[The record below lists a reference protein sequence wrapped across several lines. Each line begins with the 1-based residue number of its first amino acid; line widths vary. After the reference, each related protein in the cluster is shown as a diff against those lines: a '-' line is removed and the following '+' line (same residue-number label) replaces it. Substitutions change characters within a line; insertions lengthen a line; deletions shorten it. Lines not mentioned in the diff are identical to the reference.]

1 MMDEKEVSNS
11 ITFISEEKI
20 DSLSPMYFGVSCAF
34 FALRLLSTSDCKD
47 EKWSEVREK
56 MLQGSAQL
64 LGLLIWS
71 AQREVDRQKPNLHHK
86 LEAAERKIG
95 ELKRIRHEDAKA
107 NEKVVCIFAA
117 QEQRWFI
124 ERKKLRQHIGAL
136 MNDARLLEKKEEVIS
151 ELNEKLKEMEMTL
164 ESKGKSLEEEIKKGS
179 DLEERLSKA
188 ENVVEEL
195 RETAKREA
203 QEHSSELWK
212 HKTAFIELV
221 SNQRQLEAEMARA
234 VRQVE
239 ASKGELDSVL
249 EQKEESVMLVQ
260 KLSAEIVKMRKDLE
274 QKDKILSAML
284 RKSKLDTAQKQMLLK
299 EVKLSKARRKQAELE
314 AERWK
319 TISESRHERQSLRS
333 MLSNQVNS
341 GYDVPTSAGD
351 KHSNTS
357 AFSSTGKTIS
367 KPTDIYIDYNHPESI
382 QSNDFPPLPES
393 ECLSPERNDDSGRM
407 IDVQQMEELVC
418 SEAEKYVL
426 ILQQRHDLEIDAFA
440 EQMGMKDEKLEVFH
454 WQMLNLE
461 LESKRLQSHLAG
473 QNQEILQ
480 LRHENMKLKAVSM
493 EREEELASLKGQLA
507 SQFNSQRYQPT
518 KWVPDENNGT
528 CSDVKI
534 IKIKP
539 GEEEQQRNKDSIGTI
554 KEDAVEREETARSNL
569 VENRNPLI
577 QSPGT
582 EFEDEKEIAC
592 HSPIQEASKNSTQG
606 IDNAEQLA
614 SIGQQFG
621 RTYSTQWRMDIHALG
636 VSYKIKRLKQQFL
649 LLERLV
655 GKKETARN
663 SENEDNGQ
671 VGIREFLL
679 FLTLLN
685 KQVNRYSSLQ
695 EKTDELCQR
704 MHDYEASVKCGESK
718 VVRTKGKT
726 KALENFLEQTF
737 QLQRYVVLTG
747 QKWMEIQSK
756 ISLEFTKVAD
766 ELQKSGSFDVKRF
779 ASSVK
784 TLFQEVQRGLEVRI
798 TRIIG
803 DLEGTLA
810 CEGMICLSR

>member
-1 MMDEKEVSNS
+1 MMDEKEVSNTL
-11 ITFISEEKI
+11 TFISEEKI

-34 FALRLLSTSDCKD
+34 FALRLLSISDCID

-71 AQREVDRQKPNLHHK
+71 AQRKVDRQTPNLLHK
-86 LEAAERKIG
+86 LKAAEREIA

-117 QEQRWFI
+117 QEQRWLI

-136 MNDARLLEKKEEVIS
+136 MHDVRVLEKKEELIS
-151 ELNEKLKEMEMTL
+151 ELNEKLKEMEAAL
-164 ESKGKSLEEEIKKGS
+164 ESKEKTIEEEIKKGIE
-179 DLEERLSKA
+179 LEEKLSKV

-212 HKTAFIELV
+212 HKSAFIELV
-221 SNQRQLEAEMARA
+221 SNQRQLEADMGRA

-239 ASKGELDSVL
+239 ASKDELDSVL
-249 EQKEESVMLVQ
+249 EQKEESVILVQ

-284 RKSKLDTAQKQMLLK
+284 RKSKLDTAHKQMLLK
-299 EVKLSKARRKQAELE
+299 EIKLSKAKRKQAELE

-319 TISESRHERQSLRS
+319 TILESRHERQSLRS
-333 MLSNQVNS
+333 VLSNQDNS
-341 GYDVPTSAGD
+341 GYDVPASAGG
-351 KHSNTS
+351 KYSNTTGLS
-357 AFSSTGKTIS
+357 NNGKTIL
-367 KPTDIYIDYNHPESI
+367 KPTDIYIDYNHP
-382 QSNDFPPLPES
+382 LS
-393 ECLSPERNDDSGRM
+393 ECLSPEKSDDPVSGRM
-407 IDVQQMEELVC
+407 IDVKQMEELVC

-426 ILQQRHDLEIDAFA
+426 VLQQRHDLEIDAFA
-440 EQMGMKDEKLEVFH
+440 EQMGMKDEKLEVFR
-454 WQMLNLE
+454 WQMLSLE
-461 LESKRLQSHLAG
+461 LESKRLHSHLAG

-480 LRHENMKLKAVSM
+480 LRHRNMKLKALSM

-507 SQFNSQRYQPT
+507 SQFSSQGYQAT
-518 KWVPDENNGT
+518 KWDLLDEDNGT
-528 CSDVKI
+528 WSDVKV
-534 IKIKP
+534 IKLQS
-539 GEEEQQRNKDSIGTI
+539 GEEEQQRDKDSVGTI
-554 KEDAVEREETARSNL
+554 RDDAIEREEISCSNL

-592 HSPIQEASKNSTQG
+592 HSPIQEANTSSPQEV
-606 IDNAEQLA
+606 DNAEQLA

-621 RTYSTQWRMDIHALG
+621 RTYSAQWRMDIHALG

-649 LLERLV
+649 LLEKLI
-655 GKKETARN
+655 GKQETSRN

-685 KQVNRYSSLQ
+685 KQVGRYNSLQ
-695 EKTDELCQR
+695 EKNDELCQR

-726 KALENFLEQTF
+726 KALESFLEQTF

-747 QKWMEIQSK
+747 QKLMDIQTK
-756 ISLEFTKVAD
+756 ISPEFAKVAD
-766 ELQKSGSFDVKRF
+766 ELQKSGSFDIKLF

-810 CEGMICLSR
+810 GEGMIRLSR

>member
-1 MMDEKEVSNS
+1 MMDEKEVSNLR
-11 ITFISEEKI
+11 TFISEEKI

-86 LEAAERKIG
+86 LEAAEREIG

-117 QEQRWFI
+117 QEQRWLI
-124 ERKKLRQHIGAL
+124 ERKKLRQHIGGL
-136 MNDARLLEKKEEVIS
+136 MNDARLLEKKEGVIS

-164 ESKGKSLEEEIKKGS
+164 ESKEKQLEEEIKKGS

-333 MLSNQVNS
+333 MLSNQANS
-341 GYDVPTSAGD
+341 GNDVPTIAEN
-351 KHSNTS
+351 KLSNTS
-357 AFSSTGKTIS
+357 AFSNTGKTIS
-367 KPTDIYIDYNHPESI
+367 KPTDIYIDYNRPESI
-382 QSNDFPPLPES
+382 ESKNFPPLAES

-407 IDVQQMEELVC
+407 IDVKQMEELVC

-426 ILQQRHDLEIDAFA
+426 MLQQRHDLEIDAFA
-440 EQMGMKDEKLEVFH
+440 EQMGVKDEKLEVFH

-461 LESKRLQSHLAG
+461 LESKRLQSHLSG

-480 LRHENMKLKAVSM
+480 LRHENMKLKALSM
-493 EREEELASLKGQLA
+493 EREEELASLKDQLA
-507 SQFNSQRYQPT
+507 SQFNAQRYQSP

-528 CSDVKI
+528 WSEVKI

-539 GEEEQQRNKDSIGTI
+539 GEEQQRNKDSVGTI
-554 KEDAVEREETARSNL
+554 REDAVEREETAPSNP
-569 VENRNPLI
+569 VEDRNPSI

-582 EFEDEKEIAC
+582 EFEDEKEIPC
-592 HSPIQEASKNSTQG
+592 HSPIQEASPNIPQG
-606 IDNAEQLA
+606 VDNAESLA

-621 RTYSTQWRMDIHALG
+621 RTYSAQWRMDIHALG

-655 GKKETARN
+655 GKQETARN

-685 KQVNRYSSLQ
+685 KQVGRYNSLQ

-756 ISLEFTKVAD
+756 ISLEFAKVSD
-766 ELQKSGSFDVKRF
+766 ELQKSGSFDVTRF
-779 ASSVK
+779 ASSIR

>member
-1 MMDEKEVSNS
+1 MMDKKEVSNS
-11 ITFISEEKI
+11 LAFISDDKI
-20 DSLSPMYFGVSCAF
+20 DSLSPMYFGASCAF
-34 FALRLLSTSDCKD
+34 FALRLLATSDCKD

-64 LGLLIWS
+64 LGLLLWS
-71 AQREVDRQKPNLHHK
+71 AQREVDARQKPNLVYK
-86 LEAAERKIG
+86 LEAAEREIG

-117 QEQRWFI
+117 QEQRWLI
-124 ERKKLRQHIGAL
+124 ERKTLRQHIGAL
-136 MNDARLLEKKEEVIS
+136 MDDARLLEKKEVVIS
-151 ELNEKLKEMEMTL
+151 TLNEKLKEMEMSL
-164 ESKGKSLEEEIKKGS
+164 ESKEKKLEEEIKRGA

-188 ENVVEEL
+188 ESVVEEL

-221 SNQRQLEAEMARA
+221 SNQRQLEAEMGRA

-239 ASKGELDSVL
+239 ASKEEIDSIL

-260 KLSAEIVKMRKDLE
+260 KLSGEIVKMRKDLE
-274 QKDKILSAML
+274 QKDKMLSAML
-284 RKSKLDTAQKQMLLK
+284 RKSKMDVAQKAMLLK

-341 GYDVPTSAGD
+341 GYDVPTSAGE
-351 KHSNTS
+351 KHSNTNN
-357 AFSSTGKTIS
+357 GKTIS
-367 KPTDIYIDYNHPESI
+367 TKPNDTDIDYYHPESI
-382 QSNDFPPLPES
+382 DSNNFPFLA

-407 IDVQQMEELVC
+407 IDVKQMEELVC

-440 EQMGMKDEKLEVFH
+440 EQMGVKDEKLEVFH

-461 LESKRLQSHLAG
+461 LESKRLQSHLAA

-480 LRHENMKLKAVSM
+480 LRHANMKLKALSM
-493 EREEELASLKGQLA
+493 ETEKELASLKAQLA
-507 SQFNSQRYQPT
+507 AKFRPQEYQPT
-518 KWVPDENNGT
+518 KWDLPDENSGT
-528 CSDVKI
+528 WSDVKT

-539 GEEEQQRNKDSIGTI
+539 GEEEQQRNKECNGTI
-554 KEDAVEREETARSNL
+554 REAACLNVVED
-569 VENRNPLI
+569 RNPLM

-582 EFEDEKEIAC
+582 EFEDEKEIGC
-592 HSPIQEASKNSTQG
+592 HSPTQEVSTSSPQEA
-606 IDNAEQLA
+606 DNAEPLA

-621 RTYSTQWRMDIHALG
+621 RTYNSTQWRMDIHALG
-636 VSYKIKRLKQQFL
+636 VSFKIKRLKQQFL
-649 LLERLV
+649 LLERLI
-655 GKKETARN
+655 GKQETARN
-663 SENEDNGQ
+663 SENEENGED
-671 VGIREFLL
+671 GIRGFLM

-685 KQVNRYSSLQ
+685 KQVGRYNSLQ

-704 MHDYEASVKCGESK
+704 MHDYEASVKCGEFK
-718 VVRTKGKT
+718 VVRTKGKS

-747 QKWMEIQSK
+747 QKWMEIQVK
-756 ISLEFTKVAD
+756 ISVEFGKVAE
-766 ELQKSGSFDVKRF
+766 ELHQESGSFDIKRF
-779 ASSVK
+779 ASTVK

-810 CEGMICLSR
+810 CEGMNRLSR

>member
-1 MMDEKEVSNS
+1 MDEKEVSNS
-11 ITFISEEKI
+11 IKFISEEKI

-117 QEQRWFI
+117 QEQRWLI

-164 ESKGKSLEEEIKKGS
+164 ESKEKSLEEEIKKGS

-249 EQKEESVMLVQ
+249 EQKEESVMLVR

-284 RKSKLDTAQKQMLLK
+284 RKSKLDTAQKQMFLK

-319 TISESRHERQSLRS
+319 TISESRPERQSLRS

-341 GYDVPTSAGD
+341 GYDVPTSAF
-351 KHSNTS
+351 SN
-357 AFSSTGKTIS
+357 TGKTIS

-393 ECLSPERNDDSGRM
+393 ECLSPEGNDDSGRM

-528 CSDVKI
+528 WSDVKI

-554 KEDAVEREETARSNL
+554 KKDAVEREETARSNL

-592 HSPIQEASKNSTQG
+592 HSPIQEASTNSTQG

-655 GKKETARN
+655 GKQETARN
-663 SENEDNGQ
+663 SENENNGQ

-718 VVRTKGKT
+718 VVKTKGKT